1 VGVQETLHMG
11 NTSCDKDFQ
20 NKPIFTSQG
29 GSLFEIL
36 KKLLIIFIAMCFDTK
51 N

>member
-20 NKPIFTSQG
+20 NSPIFTSQG
-29 GSLFEIL
+29 GSLFEN
-36 KKLLIIFIAMCFDTK
+36 FEK
-51 N
+51 NPNNIYCYVF